1 MVARASLCD
10 IALVSCRTPAPSFLR
25 RLRFLA
31 VPPPSATRLRRFSL
45 FSGVTLDGLAG
56 ARRRLDFP
64 PRGLACSALA
74 AASAILAAACAV
86 PDRPAGLA
94 PPLAEP
100 ALAWLEPDTLRSLRV
115 ADGVF
120 YRYAWSAKGP
130 WAVHLVSA
138 ELSRCDLG
146 LAVVPA
152 LADDGVTRARRRV
165 SEMSPPG
172 ALGGIAAVNGDFFT
186 PDGSPLGAE
195 GTGATWRSA
204 SRPALAWREGTDVW
218 IGMSAS
224 GGATFGYGTSG
235 PAMIP
240 DRSRA
245 GTPGSR
251 SDGWQIVG
259 GYPQLLDGK
268 QVASGVAA
276 ARPEF
281 AAFRHPRTGVGVDTT
296 LDRFWMVVVDGRQ
309 EAWSAGMTLSELAQL
324 MAALG
329 ADEAL
334 NLDGGGSSA
343 MLVRGRVA
351 NRPSDAAGE
360 RRVANSLWLV
370 RDPSACSRRRSAAE

>member
-1 MVARASLCD
+1 
-10 IALVSCRTPAPSFLR
+10 VSGGLTAPAGF
-25 RLRFLA
+25 
-31 VPPPSATRLRRFSL
+31 
-45 FSGVTLDGLAG
+45 
-56 ARRRLDFP
+56 RRRLGSRL
-64 PRGLACSALA
+64 RGLARSAPA
-74 AASAILAAACAV
+74 AASAILASACAV
-86 PDRPAGLA
+86 PDRPAGLV

-138 ELSRCDLG
+138 DLARCDLG

-165 SEMSPPG
+165 SEMSPPA
-172 ALGGIAAVNGDFFT
+172 ALGGIAAVNGDFFR
-186 PDGSPLGAE
+186 PDGSPLGSE

-204 SRPALAWREGTDVW
+204 SRPALAWREGTGVW
-218 IGMSAS
+218 IGMPA
-224 GGATFGYGTSG
+224 GGAATFGRGTVDR
-235 PAMIP
+235 AMIP
-240 DRSRA
+240 DRSSA
-245 GTPGSR
+245 GAYGSQ

-259 GYPQLLDGK
+259 GYPQLLDGRE
-268 QVASGVAA
+268 VASGVAS

-281 AAFRHPRTGVGVDTT
+281 AAFRHPRTGVGVDMTSG
-296 LDRFWMVVVDGRQ
+296 RFWMVVVDGRQ
-309 EAWSAGMTLSELAQL
+309 EARSAGMTLPELAQL

-329 ADEAL
+329 ADKAL

-370 RDPSACSRRRSAAE
+370 RDPSACWRRRRAAE

>member
-1 MVARASLCD
+1 M
-10 IALVSCRTPAPSFLR
+10 
-25 RLRFLA
+25 
-31 VPPPSATRLRRFSL
+31 
-45 FSGVTLDGLAG
+45 
-56 ARRRLDFP
+56 
-64 PRGLACSALA
+64 
-74 AASAILAAACAV
+74 
-86 PDRPAGLA
+86 
-94 PPLAEP
+94 
-100 ALAWLEPDTLRSLRV
+100 RSLRV

-120 YRYAWSAKGP
+120 YRHAWSAKGP

-138 ELSRCDLG
+138 DLSRCDLG

-172 ALGGIAAVNGDFFT
+172 ALGGIAAVNGDFFR

-195 GTGATWRSA
+195 GTAVTWRSA

-218 IGMSAS
+218 IGMPA
-224 GGATFGYGTSG
+224 GGAATFGYGAVDS
-235 PAMIP
+235 AIP
-240 DRSRA
+240 RRSSA
-245 GTPGSR
+245 GAYGSQ

-259 GYPQLLDGK
+259 GYPQLLDGGA
-268 QVASGVAA
+268 VASGVAS

-281 AAFRHPRTGVGVDTT
+281 AAFRHPRTGVGVDATS
-296 LDRFWMVVVDGRQ
+296 DRLWMVVVDGRQ
-309 EAWSAGMTLSELAQL
+309 EAWSAGMTLPELAQL

-370 RDPSACSRRRSAAE
+370 RDPSACSRRRSAAK